1 MAIEIERRFLV
12 DPMGDWRH
20 ASRRETCRQGYIQT
34 SAPCSMRVRLL
45 GNRGFITLKTKRE
58 GIAREEFEYS
68 IPFEEAEYMLDH
80 FCQQAQISQTRHYVT
95 RGDLTWEVD
104 GFERANQGLI
114 LAEVELKE
122 PNQKIHLPEWVLE
135 EVSGD
140 RRYFNALLALHPFR
154 EWSHTDPA

>member
-1 MAIEIERRFLV
+1 
-12 DPMGDWRH
+12 
-20 ASRRETCRQGYIQT
+20 
-34 SAPCSMRVRLL
+34 
-45 GNRGFITLKTKRE
+45 
-58 GIAREEFEYS
+58 YS

-80 FCQQAQISQTRHYVT
+80 FCQQAQISKTRHYVT

-104 GFERANQGLI
+104 VFEGANQGLI

-140 RRYFNALLALHPFR
+140 RRYFNALLALHPYR